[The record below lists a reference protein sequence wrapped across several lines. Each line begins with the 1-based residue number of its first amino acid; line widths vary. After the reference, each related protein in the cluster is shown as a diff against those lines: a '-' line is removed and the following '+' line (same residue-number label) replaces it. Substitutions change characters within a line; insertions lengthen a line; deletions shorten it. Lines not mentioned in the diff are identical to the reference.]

1 MDKLTNKEIE
11 AARKLR
17 SFLGFENDDELL
29 QADFD
34 NDYLTVN
41 GGCDDKIYIWYC
53 DENNNTAINIDTL
66 EIISDEQEIDRLF
79 NIGRE

>member
-1 MDKLTNKEIE
+1 MKRLTNKEIE

-17 SFLGFENDDELL
+17 GFLGFENDDELL

-41 GGCDDKIYIWYC
+41 NGCDNRIYVWYY
-53 DENNNTAINIDTL
+53 DENNNAAINVDTL